1 MNSPS
6 SSAGWFHW
14 AVIAAL
20 AMLLSLSMSAKF
32 LAGARA
38 RGWQGDVEFRQATVQ
53 SVTVNSLSSDSR
65 EIFAAW
71 TLEGAPG
78 AHGTA
83 LLEID
88 YDQPLPRQIPVAF
101 NSETNRWYARDDIG
115 TDRGNILLDLSFAV
129 IALVVAVCSTVMA
142 LVRRAAS
149 DAPAS
154 TVIDRDA
161 LASIAREEQRS
172 RAFLAFRAASAL
184 LFYLGLHVVSLAIL
198 SLAAGGVWLMVAAGR
213 FNLAIVAACC
223 VAVFAVGRVYLS
235 FSEADR
241 SEIAGPRLQRD
252 QHPAL
257 FAELDA
263 LAARCNTAAPDEVV
277 LEDSH
282 SAAVIEEPR
291 WLGFFAGKRTLILG
305 LSLLR
310 NSSVSELRAVIAH
323 ELGHFVGSD
332 TRFGAVLYAIRSKA
346 IALVRSIH
354 ETQKHVQSINVAKPY
369 LWYLEVFLFVTHKLS
384 RTQELLADKLSVA
397 IAGRDPH
404 INELKK
410 SAKFI
415 VAADA
420 FWRDRVVP
428 IINAGMLPSDL
439 DRYEAAF
446 VAQATDTES
455 ERAIER
461 MLLAAPTRPF
471 DTHPSLAERI
481 AFAEMLESP
490 AVERDDRPAIALVN
504 EALAARAIAEARHA
518 IIESRVG
525 AKLESVTMEQAVA
538 KMNAASPA
546 ADSDAPQ
553 PTTDHESPDNSASI
567 ARAHPRGVAPGILP
581 RTSNPSS

>member
-6 SSAGWFHW
+6 PSHGWLRW
-14 AVIAAL
+14 ALIAAL

-32 LAGARA
+32 FSGARA
-38 RGWQGDVEFRQATVQ
+38 RGWLGGVEFRQATVQ
-53 SVTVNSLSSDSR
+53 SVVVSSLSSNHR
-65 EIFAAW
+65 QIFAEW
-71 TLEGAPG
+71 TLEAAPG

-83 LLEID
+83 TLEVD
-88 YDQPLPRQIPVAF
+88 YDQPFPRQIPVAF
-101 NSETNRWYARDDIG
+101 DRETSRWYARDDLG

-129 IALVVAVCSTVMA
+129 LALVVACGSTVMA

-149 DAPAS
+149 NTPAS
-154 TVIDRDA
+154 ATIDRDA

-172 RAFLAFRAASAL
+172 RAFLAFRACAAL
-184 LFYLGLHVVSLAIL
+184 AFYLGLHLVSLAIL
-198 SLAAGGVWLMVAAGR
+198 ALAAGVLWLMVEAGR
-213 FNLAIVAACC
+213 FNLALVAACC

-235 FSEADR
+235 FSQAER
-241 SEIAGPRLQRD
+241 SEIAGPRLRRD

-263 LAARCNTAAPDEVV
+263 LAARCNTTAPDEVV

-282 SAAVIEEPR
+282 NAAVIEDSR
-291 WLGFFAGKRTLILG
+291 WLGFFPGKRTLILG

-310 NSSVSELRAVIAH
+310 TTSVSELRAVIAH

-332 TRFGAVLYAIRSKA
+332 TRFGAILYAIRSKA
-346 IALVRSIH
+346 IALVHSIH

-397 IAGRDPH
+397 IAGREPH

-410 SAKFI
+410 SAKSV

-439 DRYEAAF
+439 DRQEAEF
-446 VAQATDTES
+446 VAQPTDAES
-455 ERAIER
+455 ERAIEQ

-490 AVERDDRPAIALVN
+490 AVDRDDRLALSLVN
-504 EALAARAIAEARHA
+504 EALAERAVADARHA
-518 IIESRVG
+518 LIESRVG
-525 AKLESVTMEQAVA
+525 AKLESVTMEQAIA
-538 KMNAASPA
+538 RMNAIAPSPEA
-546 ADSDAPQ
+546 AGA
-553 PTTDHESPDNSASI
+553 
-567 ARAHPRGVAPGILP
+567 
-581 RTSNPSS
+581 